1 MKIFKEVKSIY
12 MRSFNDGKKREMNR
26 MKWRNMVLVSVISI
40 VVLSVLIFANH
51 KSINGNR
58 IYPAQNS
65 TNLNLEEFNELRPYS
80 EPLNGKEVTI
90 NEAQSKL
97 PFKVVLPS
105 LLGEPTLV
113 KLIEENNFL
122 YVIYSGKMPTPDMSF
137 DNIIDSGA
145 IILME
150 YSNSSVQ
157 ESDLRIDS
165 AIETIKETG
174 GFLEKVTINGHHG
187 VYGGNVEHVVY
198 WFTST
203 TNFEIR
209 TNPNVPF
216 SDLIKIAESI
226 VEH

>member
-1 MKIFKEVKSIY
+1 M
-12 MRSFNDGKKREMNR
+12 KKRNIILLSLISIII
-26 MKWRNMVLVSVISI
+26 LVSLAGHLLINSKSRSI
-40 VVLSVLIFANH
+40 VD
-51 KSINGNR
+51 
-58 IYPAQNS
+58 
-65 TNLNLEEFNELRPYS
+65 EFNELRPYS

-122 YVIYSGKMPTPDMSF
+122 YVIYSDKKPTQDMSF

-145 IILME
+145 IVLME
-150 YSNSSVQ
+150 YPNSSVQ

-165 AIETIKETG
+165 AIETIKKTG
-174 GFLEKVTINGHHG
+174 GVLEKVTINGHHG

-209 TNPNVPF
+209 TNPNIPF
-216 SDLIKIAESI
+216 SYLIEIAQSLQEK
-226 VEH
+226 

>member
-12 MRSFNDGKKREMNR
+12 MRSFNDGKKRETNR
-26 MKWRNMVLVSVISI
+26 MKWRNIVLVSVISI

-51 KSINGNR
+51 KPINGNR

-80 EPLNGKEVTI
+80 GPLKGNEVTI

-97 PFKVVLPS
+97 PFKVVLPNKFE
-105 LLGEPTLV
+105 EPTLV
-113 KLIEENNFL
+113 KLIEESNFL
-122 YVIYSGKMPTPDMSF
+122 YVIYSDKKPTQDMSF

-145 IILME
+145 IVLME
-150 YSNSSVQ
+150 YPNSSVQ
-157 ESDLRIDS
+157 ESDLMIDS
-165 AIETIKETG
+165 AIETIKKTG
-174 GFLEKVTINGHHG
+174 GVLEKVTINGHHG

-198 WFTST
+198 WFTGT

-209 TNPNVPF
+209 TNPNISF
-216 SDLIKIAESI
+216 SYLIEIAESI
-226 VEH
+226 KEQ